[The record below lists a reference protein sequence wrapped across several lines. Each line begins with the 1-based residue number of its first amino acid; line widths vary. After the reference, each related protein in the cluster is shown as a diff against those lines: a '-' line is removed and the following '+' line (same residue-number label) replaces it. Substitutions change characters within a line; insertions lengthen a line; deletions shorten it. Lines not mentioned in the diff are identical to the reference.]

1 MGNADSKLNFRKA
14 VIELTSKTQVLHL
27 VHCYTHSVSN
37 QLLGLTKHSEYIY
50 ILYIYSFFLT

>member
-27 VHCYTHSVSN
+27 VHSYTLSVCVCV
-37 QLLGLTKHSEYIY
+37 
-50 ILYIYSFFLT
+50 